1 MPSTEASGP
10 RGLLLL
16 NLGTPD
22 APNPPEVR
30 RYLREFLMDPRVVDL
45 NPVGRWLLVHL
56 AILPTRPKQSA
67 EAYRKVWTPEGS
79 PLLVHSRAL
88 TEEVAK
94 RLEGEFVVELGMR
107 YGNPSIPSAIERLKQ
122 RGARSLTVFPLYPQN
137 AASSSSSSFARIYEV
152 LAQDWE
158 VLPLRAVE
166 PFHHDPGFL
175 DAFAEV
181 ARPVIAAQ
189 DSDHVLFS
197 FHGLPERQIRKSD
210 PTGGHCLSSP
220 GCCDTLTAAN
230 RTCYRAQSYATA
242 RGVAQR
248 LGLAPGG
255 WSVSF
260 QSRLGRTPWIQPFT
274 DHVLPA
280 LAINGVRRLA
290 VVCPSFVSDCLET
303 LEEIAIRAREQF
315 VKAGGESLA
324 LVPSLNAHP
333 SWVETVVRL
342 ARGQAQP
349 NG

>member
-1 MPSTEASGP
+1 MPSTESGP

-30 RYLREFLMDPRVVDL
+30 RYLREFLMDRRVVDL

-56 AILPTRPKQSA
+56 AILPTRPKRSA
-67 EAYRKVWTPEGS
+67 EAYRQVWMPEGS

-88 TEEVAK
+88 TQAVAQ
-94 RLEGEFVVELGMR
+94 RLEGEGEFVVELGMR
-107 YGNPSIPSAIERLKQ
+107 YGNPSIPSAIQRLKQ

-158 VLPLRAVE
+158 VLPLRVVE

-175 DAFAEV
+175 DAFAQV

-189 DSDHVLFS
+189 NADHVLFS

-210 PTGGHCLSSP
+210 PTGSHCLSSP
-220 GCCDTLTAAN
+220 GCCDTLTTAN

-242 RGVAQR
+242 REVAQR
-248 LGLAPGG
+248 LGLPAGG

-260 QSRLGRTPWIQPFT
+260 QSRLGRTPWIKPFT

-303 LEEIAIRAREQF
+303 LEEIAIRAKEQF
-315 VKAGGESLA
+315 VKAGGESLE
-324 LVPSLNAHP
+324 LVPSLNAQP
-333 SWVETVVRL
+333 TWVDTVVRL
-342 ARGQAQP
+342 ARGGQ
-349 NG
+349 GG